1 MKQHTIDTLHRVL
14 VRKSD
19 TVNLERLWS
28 PAFINYGIS
37 SGIFYMTQ
45 YVLVAA
51 LPIILTAELGGTV
64 LDAGL
69 AMTYF
74 QIGTILC
81 RPFAGRLIDGL
92 DKRIILL
99 ISSVLFF
106 IIMGLFNL
114 TTSLQTIFVLRG
126 IHGAIFALGT
136 TVMAALAVV
145 VLPASRKGEGINM
158 FAVFSNI
165 AMVLGPA
172 VGLYTL
178 QAYGSSALYIFLT
191 IMTALAFI
199 LSNVIR
205 LPKELAKPKQKSSK
219 GWSISQF
226 IEKRSLPWALMGL
239 FIGFTYSGVLVFI
252 PIELN
257 SMGAGVWGSVFFAL
271 FALMIIISRPLVGKV
286 YARYGSRFVIYPGV
300 GLFIVGLAIL
310 GVVST
315 PVGIICTAP
324 LLGLGY
330 GAAQP
335 AFQALAVQSAPIER
349 AGVSTATYFL
359 ALDIAVGAGS
369 VILAL
374 IANALGYQSLY
385 QITSLIMIIALALY
399 HFVIRKHSYI
409 GE

>member
-1 MKQHTIDTLHRVL
+1 M
-14 VRKSD
+14 SS
-19 TVNLERLWS
+19 ERLWS
-28 PAFINYGIS
+28 PAFINYGVS

-51 LPIILTAELGGTV
+51 LPIILTAELGGTA

-126 IHGAIFALGT
+126 VHGAIFALGT

-172 VGLYTL
+172 VGLYAL
-178 QAYGSSALYIFLT
+178 QAYGSSALYMFLT
-191 IMTALAFI
+191 IMTALAFV

-205 LPKELAKPKQKSSK
+205 LPKELAKPKQKTSK

-257 SMGAGVWGSVFFAL
+257 SMGSGVWGSVFFAL

-374 IANALGYQSLY
+374 IANALGYQYLY

-399 HFVIRKHSYI
+399 HFVIRKHSYVA
-409 GE
+409 E

>member
-1 MKQHTIDTLHRVL
+1 M
-14 VRKSD
+14 SS
-19 TVNLERLWS
+19 ERLWS
-28 PAFINYGIS
+28 PAFINYGVS

-51 LPIILTAELGGTV
+51 LPIILTAELGGTA

-172 VGLYTL
+172 VGLYAL
-178 QAYGSSALYIFLT
+178 QAYGSSALYMFLT
-191 IMTALAFI
+191 IMTALAFV

-205 LPKELAKPKQKSSK
+205 LPKELAKPKQKTSK

-310 GVVST
+310 GVVSA

-374 IANALGYQSLY
+374 IANALGYQYLY

-409 GE
+409 AE

>member
-1 MKQHTIDTLHRVL
+1 MNTD
-14 VRKSD
+14 
-19 TVNLERLWS
+19 RLWS
-28 PAFINYGIS
+28 PAFINYGVS

-51 LPIILTAELGGTV
+51 LPIILTAELGGSA

-99 ISSVLFF
+99 ISSALFF
-106 IIMGLFNL
+106 VIMGLFNL

-126 IHGAIFALGT
+126 LHGAIFALGT

-172 VGLYTL
+172 VGLYAL
-178 QAYGSSALYIFLT
+178 QAYGSSSLYMFLT
-191 IMTALAFI
+191 IMTALAFV

-205 LPKELAKPKQKSSK
+205 LPKELAKPKQKTSK

-374 IANALGYQSLY
+374 VANALGYQYLY

-399 HFVIRKHSYI
+399 HFVIRKHSYVV
-409 GE
+409 E

>member
-1 MKQHTIDTLHRVL
+1 MNTD
-14 VRKSD
+14 
-19 TVNLERLWS
+19 RLWS
-28 PAFINYGIS
+28 PAFINYGVS

-51 LPIILTAELGGTV
+51 LPIILTSELGGSA

-92 DKRIILL
+92 DKRVILL
-99 ISSVLFF
+99 ISSALFF
-106 IIMGLFNL
+106 VIMGLFNL

-126 IHGAIFALGT
+126 LHGAIFALGT

-172 VGLYTL
+172 VGLYAL
-178 QAYGSSALYIFLT
+178 QAYGSSALYMFLT

-205 LPKELAKPKQKSSK
+205 LPKELAKPKQKKSK

-226 IEKRSLPWALMGL
+226 IEKRSLPWALMGV

-300 GLFIVGLAIL
+300 GLFIIGLAIL

-369 VILAL
+369 VVLAL
-374 IANALGYQSLY
+374 IANALGYQYLY

-399 HFVIRKHSYI
+399 HFVIRKHSYVA
-409 GE
+409 E

>member
-1 MKQHTIDTLHRVL
+1 MNTD
-14 VRKSD
+14 
-19 TVNLERLWS
+19 RLWS
-28 PAFINYGIS
+28 PAFINYGVS

-51 LPIILTAELGGTV
+51 LPIILTAELGGSA

-99 ISSVLFF
+99 ISSALFF
-106 IIMGLFNL
+106 VIMGLFNL

-126 IHGAIFALGT
+126 LHGAIFALGT

-172 VGLYTL
+172 VGLYAL
-178 QAYGSSALYIFLT
+178 QAYGSSALYMFLT
-191 IMTALAFI
+191 IMTALAFV

-205 LPKELAKPKQKSSK
+205 LPKELAKPKQKTSK

-271 FALMIIISRPLVGKV
+271 FALMIIISRPVVGKV

-374 IANALGYQSLY
+374 IANALGYQYLY

-399 HFVIRKHSYI
+399 HFVIRKHSYVV
-409 GE
+409 E

>member
-1 MKQHTIDTLHRVL
+1 M
-14 VRKSD
+14 SS
-19 TVNLERLWS
+19 ERLWS
-28 PAFINYGIS
+28 PAFINYGVS

-51 LPIILTAELGGTV
+51 LPIILTAELGGTA

-126 IHGAIFALGT
+126 LHGAIFALGT
-136 TVMAALAVV
+136 TVMSALAVV

-172 VGLYTL
+172 VGLYAL

-199 LSNVIR
+199 LGNVIR
-205 LPKELAKPKQKSSK
+205 LPKELAKSKQKSSK

-257 SMGAGVWGSVFFAL
+257 SMGVGVWGSVFFAL

-409 GE
+409 AE

>member
-1 MKQHTIDTLHRVL
+1 M
-14 VRKSD
+14 SS
-19 TVNLERLWS
+19 ERLWS
-28 PAFINYGIS
+28 PAFINYGVS

-51 LPIILTAELGGTV
+51 LPIILTAELGGTA

-335 AFQALAVQSAPIER
+335 VFQALAVQSAPIER

-374 IANALGYQSLY
+374 IANALGYQYLY

-399 HFVIRKHSYI
+399 HFVIRKHSYVV
-409 GE
+409 E

>member
-1 MKQHTIDTLHRVL
+1 M
-14 VRKSD
+14 
-19 TVNLERLWS
+19 NLERLGS
-28 PAFINYGIS
+28 PAFISYGIS

-51 LPIILTAELGGTV
+51 LPIILTAELGGTA

-92 DKRIILL
+92 DKRVILL
-99 ISSVLFF
+99 ISSALFF
-106 IIMGLFNL
+106 VIMGLFNL

-126 IHGAIFALGT
+126 LHGAIFALGT

-172 VGLYTL
+172 IGLYAL

-191 IMTALAFI
+191 GMTALALI
-199 LSNVIR
+199 LSNIIR

-219 GWSISQF
+219 GWHISQF

-286 YARYGSRFVIYPGV
+286 YARFGSKFVIYPGV
-300 GLFIVGLAIL
+300 ALFILGLSAL
-310 GVVST
+310 GIVMT
-315 PVGIICTAP
+315 PIGIICTAP

-369 VILAL
+369 VVLAL
-374 IANALGYQSLY
+374 IANALGYQYLY
-385 QITSLIMIIALALY
+385 QITALIMVVALALY

-409 GE
+409 AE

>member
-1 MKQHTIDTLHRVL
+1 MNTD
-14 VRKSD
+14 
-19 TVNLERLWS
+19 RLWS
-28 PAFINYGIS
+28 PAFINYGVS

-51 LPIILTAELGGTV
+51 LPIILTAELGGSA

-99 ISSVLFF
+99 ISSALFF
-106 IIMGLFNL
+106 VIMGLFNL
-114 TTSLQTIFVLRG
+114 TTALQTIFVLRG
-126 IHGAIFALGT
+126 LHGAIFALGT

-145 VLPASRKGEGINM
+145 VLPASRKGVGINM

-172 VGLYTL
+172 VGLYAL
-178 QAYGSSALYIFLT
+178 QAYGSSALYMFLT
-191 IMTALAFI
+191 IMTALALV

-205 LPKELAKPKQKSSK
+205 LPKELAKPKQKTSK

-300 GLFIVGLAIL
+300 GLFIIGLAIL

-374 IANALGYQSLY
+374 IANALGYQYLY

-399 HFVIRKHSYI
+399 HFVIRKHSYVA
-409 GE
+409 E

>member
-1 MKQHTIDTLHRVL
+1 M
-14 VRKSD
+14 SS
-19 TVNLERLWS
+19 ERLWS
-28 PAFINYGIS
+28 PAFINYGVS

-51 LPIILTAELGGTV
+51 LPIILTAELGGTA

-81 RPFAGRLIDGL
+81 GPFAGRLIDGL

-99 ISSVLFF
+99 ISSALFF
-106 IIMGLFNL
+106 VIMELFNL

-126 IHGAIFALGT
+126 LHGAIFALGT

-172 VGLYTL
+172 VGLYAL

-191 IMTALAFI
+191 GMTALALI
-199 LSNVIR
+199 LSNIIR

-219 GWSISQF
+219 GWHISQF

-257 SMGAGVWGSVFFAL
+257 SMGTGVWGSVFFAL

-286 YARYGSRFVIYPGV
+286 YARFGSKFVIYPGV
-300 GLFIVGLAIL
+300 ALFILGLSAL
-310 GVVST
+310 GIVTT
-315 PVGIICTAP
+315 PIGIICTAP

-369 VILAL
+369 VVLAL
-374 IANALGYQSLY
+374 IANALGYQYLY
-385 QITSLIMIIALALY
+385 QITALIMVVALALY

-409 GE
+409 AE

>member
-1 MKQHTIDTLHRVL
+1 MNTD
-14 VRKSD
+14 
-19 TVNLERLWS
+19 RLWS
-28 PAFINYGIS
+28 PAFINYGVS

-51 LPIILTAELGGTV
+51 LPIILTAELGGSA

-99 ISSVLFF
+99 ISSALFF
-106 IIMGLFNL
+106 VIMGLFNL

-126 IHGAIFALGT
+126 LHGAIFALGT

-172 VGLYTL
+172 VGLYAL
-178 QAYGSSALYIFLT
+178 QAYGSSSLYMFLT
-191 IMTALAFI
+191 IMTALAFV

-205 LPKELAKPKQKSSK
+205 LPKELAKPRQKTSK

-300 GLFIVGLAIL
+300 TIFIVGLAIL

-374 IANALGYQSLY
+374 IANALGYQYLY

-399 HFVIRKHSYI
+399 HFVIRKHSYVA
-409 GE
+409 E

>member
-1 MKQHTIDTLHRVL
+1 MNTD
-14 VRKSD
+14 
-19 TVNLERLWS
+19 RLWS
-28 PAFINYGIS
+28 PAFINYGVS

-51 LPIILTAELGGTV
+51 LPIILTAELCGTA

-126 IHGAIFALGT
+126 VHGAIFALGT

-178 QAYGSSALYIFLT
+178 QVYGSSALYIFLT

-374 IANALGYQSLY
+374 IANALGYQYLY

-399 HFVIRKHSYI
+399 HFVIRKHSYVV
-409 GE
+409 E

>member
-1 MKQHTIDTLHRVL
+1 MNTD
-14 VRKSD
+14 
-19 TVNLERLWS
+19 RLWS
-28 PAFINYGIS
+28 PAFINYGVS

-51 LPIILTAELGGTV
+51 LPIILTAELGGSA

-99 ISSVLFF
+99 ISSALFF
-106 IIMGLFNL
+106 VIMGLFNL

-126 IHGAIFALGT
+126 LHGAIFALGT

-172 VGLYTL
+172 VGLYAL
-178 QAYGSSALYIFLT
+178 QAYGSSSLYMFLT
-191 IMTALAFI
+191 IMTALAFV
-199 LSNVIR
+199 LSNVIQ
-205 LPKELAKPKQKSSK
+205 LPKELAKPKQKTSK

-300 GLFIVGLAIL
+300 GLFIIGLAIL

-374 IANALGYQSLY
+374 IANALGYQYLY

-399 HFVIRKHSYI
+399 HFVIRKHSYVA
-409 GE
+409 E

>member
-1 MKQHTIDTLHRVL
+1 M
-14 VRKSD
+14 SS
-19 TVNLERLWS
+19 ERLWS
-28 PAFINYGIS
+28 PAFINYGVS

-51 LPIILTAELGGTV
+51 LPIILTAELGGSA

-99 ISSVLFF
+99 ISSALFF
-106 IIMGLFNL
+106 VIMGLFNL
-114 TTSLQTIFVLRG
+114 TISLQTIFVLRG
-126 IHGAIFALGT
+126 LHGAIFALGT

-172 VGLYTL
+172 VGLYAL
-178 QAYGSSALYIFLT
+178 QAYGSSALYMFLT
-191 IMTALAFI
+191 IMTALAFV

-205 LPKELAKPKQKSSK
+205 LPKELAKPKQKTSK

-374 IANALGYQSLY
+374 VANALGYQYLY

-399 HFVIRKHSYI
+399 HFVIRKHSYVV
-409 GE
+409 E